1 MALINIKDLP
11 QSVELDREAMLEIVG
26 GARAGARPAG
36 LAGAAPFRSGR
47 IVDYPPGFVRDSAE
61 EANAQRPV
69 P

>member
-1 MALINIKDLP
+1 MALNIKDLP
-11 QSVELDREAMLEIVG
+11 QSVELDREAMLAIVG
-26 GARAGARPAG
+26 GARAGARPTD
-36 LAGAAPFRSGR
+36 LAGAPVRSGR